1 VSFAAISHTQR
12 ISSAPF
18 LRNVSTLRT
27 FAVGGQRGSS
37 SVRVEKPETEIE
49 LVCRG
54 GMAAM
59 DMTDEADP
67 TVKDRLERSKARANE
82 FVPDEHTERI
92 LHLFPRAASEDREKD
107 IAHREF
113 SPDPYEQIL
122 ALYKEYRPRLL
133 GYMRSLYLKWD
144 EAEEV
149 IQETFMELTNAVM
162 AGRAIESMQG
172 WVVNTAHHLAVD
184 VIKKRVKNEDRFRD
198 TTEFE
203 FDTVPDPAIGPEESY
218 LRNEQRRE
226 IMMALSRFS
235 PQQRQCF
242 HMRAQGLRYKDIGL
256 ALGISEQRAALVV
269 KQVIF
274 RLAAN
279 LG

>member
-1 VSFAAISHTQR
+1 MGFAAISHTQR
-12 ISSAPF
+12 ISSTPF
-18 LRNVSTLRT
+18 LRRVSTLRT
-27 FAVGGQRGSS
+27 FEVDGQRRHSPAQ
-37 SVRVEKPETEIE
+37 VEKPETEVA

-82 FVPDEHTERI
+82 FVPEEHTERI
-92 LHLFPRAASEDREKD
+92 LHLFPRAASLDREKD
-107 IAHREF
+107 MAHREF
-113 SPDPYEQIL
+113 SDDPYEQIL

-133 GYMRSLYLKWD
+133 GYMRSLYLSRD

-149 IQETFMELTNAVM
+149 VQETFMELTNAVM
-162 AGRAIESMQG
+162 SGRVIESMQG

-198 TTEFE
+198 ADDFEFE
-203 FDTVPDPAIGPEESY
+203 TLPDPAMGPEESY
-218 LRNEQRRE
+218 LKKEQRRE
-226 IMMALSRFS
+226 IENALSRFN